1 MSIDSGI
8 YQLAGRGV
16 KSVAEYDAEASQAKQ
31 NKLSLMMGGMKMDE
45 AKRGIAGENALAQLL
60 AGGKSG
66 ADVATGLAS
75 QGFGAQSM
83 AYTKQQGE
91 MAKQKA
97 ATEKDQLGNVITK
110 LKLGAQILG
119 GVKDQAGWDAA
130 RVEAQANGLP
140 VDNMPPQFDP
150 AFVAQKRQQS
160 LSETE
165 RLEQYWKAKGYDLDV
180 QKVGETQRHNQTTE
194 GLTANGQQITRDGQ
208 IRTDQRAR
216 DFNATQVEQNRLKRE
231 AGGNGAKPMPATA
244 LKMQQVSLDAI
255 NIASNT
261 QADLGAIEA
270 QIASGKLKF
279 GPLSN
284 LANRGLNATGL
295 STEESRNFSS
305 FKSSLETLRNNSLR
319 LNSGVQTDGDAQRAW
334 NELFEN
340 INDTDVVKQRLAE
353 IKKLNER
360 AVVQHKLNVD
370 GIRSNYGHE
379 PLDTSKYETQG
390 AAVGAAGAA
399 SGKTATMADIQA
411 TAKASGKSVDEVKA
425 AMKAKGYTVR

>member
-1 MSIDSGI
+1 
-8 YQLAGRGV
+8 
-16 KSVAEYDAEASQAKQ
+16 
-31 NKLSLMMGGMKMDE
+31 
-45 AKRGIAGENALAQLL
+45 
-60 AGGKSG
+60 
-66 ADVATGLAS
+66 
-75 QGFGAQSM
+75 
-83 AYTKQQGE
+83 
-91 MAKQKA
+91 
-97 ATEKDQLGNVITK
+97 
-110 LKLGAQILG
+110 
-119 GVKDQAGWDAA
+119 
-130 RVEAQANGLP
+130 
-140 VDNMPPQFDP
+140 
-150 AFVAQKRQQS
+150 
-160 LSETE
+160 
-165 RLEQYWKAKGYDLDV
+165 
-180 QKVGETQRHNQTTE
+180 
-194 GLTANGQQITRDGQ
+194 
-208 IRTDQRAR
+208 
-216 DFNATQVEQNRLKRE
+216 
-231 AGGNGAKPMPATA
+231 MPATA
-244 LKMQQVSLDAI
+244 LKMQQTSLDAI

-270 QIASGKLKF
+270 QIAAGKLKF

-360 AVVQHKLNVD
+360 AVMQHKLNVD

-379 PLDTSKYETQG
+379 PMDTSKYEKQG
-390 AAVGAAGAA
+390 AAVGAGGSA
-399 SGKTATMADIQA
+399 SGKTASMADIQG

>member
-1 MSIDSGI
+1 MAIDAGI
-8 YQLAGRGV
+8 YSLAGRGV

-31 NKLSLMMGGMKMDE
+31 NKLAEMMGGMKMDE
-45 AKRGIAGENALAQLL
+45 AKRGLAGENALAQLL

-75 QGFGAQSM
+75 QGFGNQSM
-83 AYTKQQGE
+83 AYTKQLGE
-91 MAKQKA
+91 LAKQKA
-97 ATEKDQLGNVITK
+97 STEKDQIAATVQK
-110 LKLGAQILG
+110 LSLGAQILG
-119 GVKDQAGWDAA
+119 GAKDQGSYDAA
-130 RVEAQANGLP
+130 RATAQANGLD
-140 VDNMPPQFDP
+140 VSRMPPQFDP
-150 AFVAQKRQQS
+150 AFVAQKLQEGQTVK
-160 LSETE
+160 EQ
-165 RLEQYWKAKGYDLDV
+165 LEQKWKAMEYSTPNANSVLSA
-180 QKVGETQRHNQTTE
+180 QTQAT
-194 GLTANGQQITRDGQ
+194 GQQIQREGQQIQ
-208 IRTDQRAR
+208 IRGQDKTDQRAR
-216 DFNATQVEQNRLKRE
+216 EFNATKVEENQLKRE
-231 AGGNGAKPMPATA
+231 TTGNGAKPMPATA
-244 LKMQQVSLDAI
+244 LKMQQTSLDAI

-261 QADLGAIEA
+261 QADLGAIES

-379 PLDTSKYETQG
+379 PMDTSKYETQG
-390 AAVGAAGAA
+390 AAVGAG
-399 SGKTATMADIQA
+399 SPKIIKD
-411 TAKASGKSVDEVKA
+411 KA
-425 AMKAKGYTVR
+425 AFDALPSGTTYTAPDGSVRRKP

>member
-1 MSIDSGI
+1 MAIDAGI
-8 YQLAGRGV
+8 YSLAGRGV

-31 NKLSLMMGGMKMDE
+31 NKLAEMMGGMKMDE
-45 AKRGIAGENALAQLL
+45 AKRGLAGENALAQLL

-75 QGFGAQSM
+75 QGFGNQSM
-83 AYTKQQGE
+83 AYTKQLGE
-91 MAKQKA
+91 LAKQKA
-97 ATEKDQLGNVITK
+97 STEKDQIAATVQK
-110 LKLGAQILG
+110 LSLGAQILG
-119 GVKDQAGWDAA
+119 GAKDQGSYDAA
-130 RVEAQANGLP
+130 RATAQANGLD
-140 VDNMPPQFDP
+140 VSRMPPQFDP
-150 AFVAQKRQQS
+150 AFVAQKLQEGQTVK
-160 LSETE
+160 EQ
-165 RLEQYWKAKGYDLDV
+165 LEQKWKAMEYSTPNANSVLSA
-180 QKVGETQRHNQTTE
+180 QTQAT
-194 GLTANGQQITRDGQ
+194 GQQIQREGQQIQ
-208 IRTDQRAR
+208 IRGQDKTDQRAR
-216 DFNATQVEQNRLKRE
+216 DFNETKAEENRLKRD
-231 AGGNGAKPMPATA
+231 AGSNGAKPMPATA
-244 LKMQQVSLDAI
+244 LKMQQTSLDAI

-261 QADLGAIEA
+261 QADLGAIES

-379 PLDTSKYETQG
+379 PMDTSKYETQG
-390 AAVGAAGAA
+390 AAVGAG
-399 SGKTATMADIQA
+399 SPKIIKD
-411 TAKASGKSVDEVKA
+411 KA
-425 AMKAKGYTVR
+425 AFDALPSGTTYTAPDGSVRRKP